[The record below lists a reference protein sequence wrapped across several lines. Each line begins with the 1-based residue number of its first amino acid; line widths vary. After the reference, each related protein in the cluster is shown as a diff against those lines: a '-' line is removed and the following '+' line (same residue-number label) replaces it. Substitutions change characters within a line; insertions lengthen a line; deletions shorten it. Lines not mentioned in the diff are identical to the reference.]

1 MSILIS
7 ILEQGLL
14 FAILVFGI
22 YITYKIMDFADLSVD
37 GTYPLGAATAAV
49 LLLRGMNPWAAT
61 ILGAMTASLGGL
73 VTGIIHTKL
82 KINGL
87 MAGILVM
94 FGLYSVN
101 LRVMGKANIPLFAET
116 TVFTLPEVSIGGE
129 NLSTLLLLLLI
140 VTVLLFVYEAFF
152 RTKTGFFLRA
162 VGDNEEILTSLGA
175 DAHKIK
181 ILGLMTANFLAGLSG
196 ALTAQYQGFSDVGM
210 GTGSAVTALA
220 AVIIG
225 SSLLKKLSLPMTSI
239 ALSGAVLYK
248 GILVLV
254 LRLGLDPN
262 DFKLATAIAVI
273 LAMGMSSGALK
284 KRRKQSGLK
293 KETKEDKGGAFYAKA
308 AKLVKNL

>member
-14 FAILVFGI
+14 FSILVFGI

-61 ILGAMTASLGGL
+61 LLGALTASLGGL

-101 LRVMGKANIPLFAET
+101 LRVMGKANIHLFAES
-116 TVFTLPEVSIGGE
+116 TVFTLPEISLGGQ
-129 NLSTLLLLLLI
+129 NLSALLLLLLI
-140 VTVLLFVYEAFF
+140 VTVLLVVYEAFF

-181 ILGLMTANFLAGLSG
+181 ILGLVTANFLAGLSG

-284 KRRKQSGLK
+284 KRRRQSALK
-293 KETKEDKGGAFYAKA
+293 NETKEDKGGAFYAKA

>member
-1 MSILIS
+1 MSILLS

-14 FAILVFGI
+14 FSVLVFGI
-22 YITYKIMDFADLSVD
+22 YITYKVMDFADLSVD
-37 GTYPLGAATAAV
+37 GTYPLGAATCAV
-49 LLLRGMNPWAAT
+49 LLLNGMNPWIAT
-61 ILGAMTASLGGL
+61 LCGALAASLGGL

-101 LRVMGKANIPLFAET
+101 LRVMGKANIPLFAEK
-116 TVFTLPEVSIGGE
+116 TVFTLPALTVGGL
-129 NLSTLLLLLLI
+129 NLSSLLLLLVIVLTLLLL
-140 VTVLLFVYEAFF
+140 YEAFF
-152 RTKTGFFLRA
+152 KTKTGFFLRA

-175 DAHKIK
+175 DAHKMK
-181 ILGLMTANFLAGLSG
+181 ILGLMMANFLAGLAG

-248 GILVLV
+248 GILVMV
-254 LRLGLDPN
+254 LRFGLDPN
-262 DFKLATAIAVI
+262 DFKLATAAAVI

-284 KRRKQSGLK
+284 RKKKPSRTKRES
-293 KETKEDKGGAFYAKA
+293 KEQGGAYHAKA

>member
-1 MSILIS
+1 MSILVS

-37 GTYPLGAATAAV
+37 GTYPLGAATAAIF
-49 LLLRGMNPWAAT
+49 LLRGINPWAAT
-61 ILGAMTASLGGL
+61 FLGALAASLGGL

-101 LRVMGKANIPLFAET
+101 LRVMGKANIPLFAES
-116 TVFTLPEVSIGGE
+116 TVFTLPEISLGGQ

>member
-1 MSILIS
+1 MSILLS

-14 FAILVFGI
+14 FSVLVFGI
-22 YITYKIMDFADLSVD
+22 YITYKVMDFADLSVD
-37 GTYPLGAATAAV
+37 GTYPLGAATCAV
-49 LLLRGMNPWAAT
+49 LLLNGMNPWIAT
-61 ILGAMTASLGGL
+61 LCGALAASLGGL

-101 LRVMGKANIPLFAET
+101 LRVMGKANIPLFAEK
-116 TVFTLPEVSIGGE
+116 TVFTLPALTVGGL
-129 NLSTLLLLLLI
+129 NLSSLLLLLVIVLTLLLL
-140 VTVLLFVYEAFF
+140 YEAFF
-152 RTKTGFFLRA
+152 KTKTGFFLRA

-175 DAHKIK
+175 DAHKMK
-181 ILGLMTANFLAGLSG
+181 ILGLMMANFLAGLAG

-248 GILVLV
+248 GILVMV
-254 LRLGLDPN
+254 LRFGLDPN
-262 DFKLATAIAVI
+262 DFKLATAAAVI

-284 KRRKQSGLK
+284 RKKKPSRTKRESEEQ
-293 KETKEDKGGAFYAKA
+293 GGAYHAKA

>member
-49 LLLRGMNPWAAT
+49 LLLRGMNPWVAT
-61 ILGAMTASLGGL
+61 LLGALTASLGGL

-101 LRVMGKANIPLFAET
+101 LRVMGKANIALFAET

-140 VTVLLFVYEAFF
+140 VTVLIFLYEAFF

-181 ILGLMTANFLAGLSG
+181 ILGLVTANFLAGL
-196 ALTAQYQGFSDVGM
+196 
-210 GTGSAVTALA
+210 SAVTALA

-225 SSLLKKLSLPMTSI
+225 SSLLKKLNLPMTSI

-284 KRRKQSGLK
+284 KRRRQSGLK

-308 AKLVKNL
+308 TKLVKNL

>member
-1 MSILIS
+1 MSILLS

-14 FAILVFGI
+14 FSVLVFGI
-22 YITYKIMDFADLSVD
+22 YITYKVMDFADLSVD
-37 GTYPLGAATAAV
+37 GTYPLGAATCAV
-49 LLLRGMNPWAAT
+49 LLLNGMNPWIAT
-61 ILGAMTASLGGL
+61 LCGALAASLGGL

-101 LRVMGKANIPLFAET
+101 LRVMGKANIPLFAEK
-116 TVFTLPEVSIGGE
+116 TVFTLPALTVGGL
-129 NLSTLLLLLLI
+129 NLSSLLLLLVIILTLLLL
-140 VTVLLFVYEAFF
+140 YEAFF
-152 RTKTGFFLRA
+152 KTKTGFFLRA

-175 DAHKIK
+175 DAHKMK
-181 ILGLMTANFLAGLSG
+181 ILGLMMANFLAGLAG

-248 GILVLV
+248 GILVMV
-254 LRLGLDPN
+254 LRFGLDPN
-262 DFKLATAIAVI
+262 DFKLATAAAVI

-284 KRRKQSGLK
+284 RKKKPSRTKRESEEQ
-293 KETKEDKGGAFYAKA
+293 GGAYHAKA